1 MPAIP
6 KTVLDTGRTLGSID
20 LCKGFALYPM
30 GTLRAGFHAER
41 KTLPTFQAGPQV
53 LGLALDVVL
62 GLGFYAGIC
71 GPAYA
76 TEITVEGTADANDID
91 LTTSNS
97 HTTAGF
103 EAGLG
108 LILDIEVRLRRWVV
122 DVHFKGSGWEK
133 KLVDDSHW
141 ANVGSVKLQK
151 EVDLI
156 TILIDYVLG
165 QKYPKSD
172 LSVPSGGALSAI
184 ERSEDL
190 GKLGRVTLRPEFY
203 MIIDIAKLIPD
214 PTWQGFLES
223 WKLLGGTLDVGPTVN
238 LTLPVT
244 VTTKKVRTDGVEYDV
259 APPWSGGPN
268 KLSGP
273 KLAPSTVPASTI
285 EIELE
290 HKSSVEFGFGV
301 GFEITFIKVFSIG
314 WHSPAINIIGLVG
327 LPIGVH
333 APMTNSISAAYGAA
347 GAAPFGVEHPGEHS
361 ESEYQVIFE
370 DAVA

>member
-1 MPAIP
+1 MPTIP

-20 LCKGFALYPM
+20 LCQGFALYPV

-41 KTLPTFQAGPQV
+41 KNLPTFQAGPQV
-53 LGLALDVVL
+53 LGLALDVGFGV
-62 GLGFYAGIC
+62 GFYAGIC

-76 TEITVEGTADANDID
+76 TELTVEGTADANHIN

-108 LILDIEVRLRRWVV
+108 LILDIELKLRRWVI
-122 DVHFKGSGWEK
+122 DVHFEGSGWET

-141 ANVGSVKLQK
+141 ADVTSVKLTK
-151 EVDLI
+151 DIDLVEK
-156 TILIDYVLG
+156 LIDYLLG
-165 QKYPKSD
+165 KFAGAD
-172 LSVPSGGALSAI
+172 AGLPSGLSLAAL
-184 ERSEDL
+184 ERGEDL
-190 GKLGRVTLRPEFY
+190 GRQGHITLRPEFY
-203 MIIDIAKLIPD
+203 MIIDIAQHIPD
-214 PTWQGFLES
+214 PTWQIYLKG
-223 WKLLGGTLDVGPTVN
+223 WKKLGGTLDIGPTLN

-244 VTTKKVRTDGVEYDV
+244 VTARKVRTAGVEYDV
-259 APPWSGGPN
+259 SPPWNGGPN
-268 KLSGP
+268 QLSGP
-273 KLAPSTVPASTI
+273 KLAPSTVGASTI

-290 HKSSVEFGFGV
+290 HKSSIEFGFGV

-333 APMTNSISAAYGAA
+333 KPMTNSIHAPYGAT
-347 GAAPFGVEHPGEHS
+347 GAAPFGVEHPEHA
-361 ESEYQVIFE
+361 EYDVIFE